1 MMKNNFFRD
10 LGRSAMRML
19 LLGLPALAWT
29 APARAELMIF
39 PTRVVLDNADRS
51 AQVEL
56 VNRDTKT
63 ASYRINII
71 YRRMT
76 ETGEL
81 VEAATPPAGEQAA
94 DGMLYFTPRLVTLKP
109 GESQIVRVMVRRPA
123 NLAPGEY
130 RSHLQFDRLP
140 DIEEASN
147 IEVAAAARESTT
159 ASIRLTALVGAS
171 IPVIIRQGQTE
182 AKVSLD
188 NLAFVP
194 AGAEAGPSLTFEM
207 TRQGN
212 RSVYGDIS
220 ATYETPGGR
229 TVELGN
235 VSGVA
240 VYVPNPVRRAR
251 LPLTLP
257 AGVALKGGSIVLRY
271 SLGVSE
277 GGAVMAESRV
287 AVP

>member
-1 MMKNNFFRD
+1 MINDVFFRATVHPA
-10 LGRSAMRML
+10 LRTML
-19 LLGLPALAWT
+19 LILPTVAWT
-29 APARAELMIF
+29 APAQAELMIF
-39 PTRVVLDNADRS
+39 PTRVVLDTADRS

-63 ASYRINII
+63 ASYRIDII

-81 VEAATPPAGEQAA
+81 VEAAKPPAGEQAA

-140 DIEEASN
+140 DIEETSN
-147 IEVAAAARESTT
+147 IEVAATAKENSS

-171 IPVIIRQGQTE
+171 IPVIIRHGQTE
-182 AKVSLD
+182 AKVTLD
-188 NLAFVP
+188 NLTFVP
-194 AGAEAGPSLTFEM
+194 AGFEAGPSLTFEM

-212 RSVYGDIS
+212 RSVYGDVS
-220 ATYETPGGR
+220 ATYETPTGKA
-229 TVELGN
+229 VELGN

-257 AGVALKGGSIVLRY
+257 SGVVLKGGTIVLRY

-277 GGAVMAESRV
+277 GGTVMAEGRV

>member
-1 MMKNNFFRD
+1 MIGKID
-10 LGRSAMRML
+10 VGAVMRQAFWVML
-19 LLGLPALAWT
+19 LLLLAVAGT

-39 PTRVVLDNADRS
+39 PTRIVLDNADRS

-56 VNRDTKT
+56 VNRDTKI
-63 ASYRINII
+63 ASYRINLI

-76 ETGEL
+76 EAGEL
-81 VEAATPPAGEQAA
+81 VEATKPPVGEQAA

-109 GESQIVRVMVRRPA
+109 GESQIVRIMVRRPA
-123 NLAPGEY
+123 NLAAGEY
-130 RSHLQFDRLP
+130 RSHMQFDRLP
-140 DIEEASN
+140 DIEETSN
-147 IEVAAAARESTT
+147 IELASAAKESNS

-171 IPVIIRQGQTE
+171 IPVIIRQGQTD
-182 AKVSLD
+182 AKVTLD

-194 AGAEAGPSLTFEM
+194 ASSEAGPSLTFEM
-207 TRQGN
+207 VRQGN

-220 ATYETPGGR
+220 AIYAPPTGKPVT
-229 TVELGN
+229 LGN

-240 VYVPNPVRRAR
+240 VYVPNPLRRAR

-257 AGVALKGGSIVLRY
+257 SGVVLKGGSIVLRY

-277 GGAVMAESRV
+277 GGTVIAESRV

>member
-1 MMKNNFFRD
+1 MMTLPFFRSW
-10 LGRSAMRML
+10 LPVAARML
-19 LLGLPALAWT
+19 ATALAAFTWT
-29 APARAELMIF
+29 APAWAELMIF
-39 PTRVVLDNADRS
+39 PNRLVLDNAARS

-56 VNRDTKT
+56 VNRDARS
-63 ASYRINII
+63 ASYRINLI

-81 VEAATPPAGEQAA
+81 AEAVPPPEGEQAA
-94 DGMLYFTPRLVTLKP
+94 DGMLFFTPRLITLKP

-123 NLAPGEY
+123 NLAAGEY

-140 DIEEASN
+140 DIEDATN
-147 IEVAAAARESTT
+147 IETVTVTNDART

-171 IPVIIRQGQTE
+171 IPVIVRQGQTQ
-182 AKVSLD
+182 ATVSLD
-188 NLAFVP
+188 QLTFVP
-194 AGAEAGPSLTFEM
+194 AQAGAGPSLTFEM

-212 RSVYGDIS
+212 RSVYGDIV
-220 ATYETPGGR
+220 ATYEPPAGKP
-229 TVELGN
+229 VELGN

-251 LPLTLP
+251 LPLTVP
-257 AGVALKGGSIVLRY
+257 PGVELKGGSIVLRY
-271 SLGVSE
+271 NHGVTE
-277 GGAVMAESRV
+277 GGAAMAESRV